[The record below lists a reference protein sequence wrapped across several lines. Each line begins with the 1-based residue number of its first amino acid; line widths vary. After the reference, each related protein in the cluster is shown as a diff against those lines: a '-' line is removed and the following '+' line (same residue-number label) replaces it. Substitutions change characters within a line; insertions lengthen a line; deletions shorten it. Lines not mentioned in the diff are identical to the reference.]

1 MKMSIFAALFVFCA
15 GSVLADP
22 IEGLWQTQEDD
33 GAYAHVKIVPC
44 GPNYCGNIVESFKAG
59 KSFESENVGKM
70 IVIDMAAL
78 GEGKYKGKVY
88 RPSNDKTY
96 LGKIT
101 LNGNAMKLAG
111 CVAGGL
117 FCSKQDW
124 TKIK

>member
-1 MKMSIFAALFVFCA
+1 MKTSIFAALFAVVA
-15 GSVLADP
+15 GAAMADP
-22 IEGLWQTQEDD
+22 IEGMWQTQEDD

-44 GPNYCGNIVESFKAG
+44 GPNFCGKIVESFQAG
-59 KSFESENVGKM
+59 KHYDSPNVGKM
-70 IVIDMAAL
+70 IVIDMAAQ
-78 GEGKYKGKVY
+78 GDGKYKGQVF
-88 RPSNDKTY
+88 RPSNGKTY

-117 FCSKQDW
+117 FCAKQNW